1 MKSLRSRAKLSRS
14 SENTGL
20 PLGRRGR
27 VWGVSGFAWEY
38 LTRAGGP
45 APAALGEHLA
55 EAGITWDCAG
65 THSTSIP
72 GEHPFISMTSR
83 SDFLRKLPGL
93 VSEHLARA
101 ESAQPHL
108 RTSGQSLIGY
118 GAVRWTAPRKLDLV
132 IGFLLPGSISV
143 LSSSK
148 ASQVQR
154 ERLVELFEDGWGF
167 TAAAREVG
175 VGVKTARNLWDR
187 WRLHGRLAL
196 MRKPSQAFY
205 SFETKL
211 EAVKRFL
218 AGQTKP
224 HIAKDMG
231 LSSPKVLERWIR
243 AYRVHGEDG
252 LRPKPKGRP
261 PKASSLAAGGVSE
274 LEMLQRRVEY
284 LEAENAYLKALRDLM
299 NNES

>member
-1 MKSLRSRAKLSRS
+1 MDA
-14 SENTGL
+14 G
-20 PLGRRGR
+20 PVGFQGPVGFG
-27 VWGVSGFAWEY
+27 VWG
-38 LTRAGGP
+38 L
-45 APAALGEHLA
+45 
-55 EAGITWDCAG
+55 
-65 THSTSIP
+65 SI
-72 GEHPFISMTSR
+72 
-83 SDFLRKLPGL
+83 
-93 VSEHLARA
+93 
-101 ESAQPHL
+101 
-108 RTSGQSLIGY
+108 
-118 GAVRWTAPRKLDLV
+118 WTAPRKLDLV

-167 TAAAREVG
+167 TAAARGVG

-274 LEMLQRRVEY
+274 LEMLRRRVEY